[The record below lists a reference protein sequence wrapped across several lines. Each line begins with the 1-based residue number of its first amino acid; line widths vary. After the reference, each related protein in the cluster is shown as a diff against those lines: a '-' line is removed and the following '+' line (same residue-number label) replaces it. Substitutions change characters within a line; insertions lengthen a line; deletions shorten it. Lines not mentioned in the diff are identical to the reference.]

1 MHSTDRIVH
10 SLAFVKP
17 VVEHYNKERE
27 IEREREKRE
36 RERER
41 ERERRQ
47 VFVFTACIKYS
58 IQSQSIFSQ

>member
-27 IEREREKRE
+27 IEREREK
-36 RERER
+36 ER